1 MAFPSFLRFKLK
13 FHWESIGNLIF
24 KEEVNDL
31 MHQHAGCFGDPF
43 GKRQALS
50 FLTSPESGSG
60 HLEEIQEVLRHIE
73 VQSDGENADAPFFFN
88 LYSFFFVLVS
98 CFFLVFTMFYYVPLW
113 FTMFYF
119 YRNYILF

>member
-1 MAFPSFLRFKLK
+1 MK

>member
-1 MAFPSFLRFKLK
+1 
-13 FHWESIGNLIF
+13 
-24 KEEVNDL
+24 

-73 VQSDGENADAPFFFN
+73 VQSDGENADAPFFLIFI
-88 LYSFFFVLVS
+88 LFSSCWFLVS
-98 CFFLVFTMFYYVPLW
+98 F
-113 FTMFYF
+113 
-119 YRNYILF
+119 